1 MKNYYAILSSVLV
14 FFLLT
19 ACQQEETTTLTAKDA
34 NAELPDKTLTFLT
47 QISVNDGSHDNII
60 DGASCIELKLPL
72 TVNVN
77 NNPVTIEDNSD
88 FDTIELLLEEDTD
101 DDDSIFI
108 DFPIE
113 IVLEDHTVV
122 SVNDLAA
129 LNEYINQCEQ
139 TTADGDDGD
148 IESVDFIYPI
158 YFPLL
163 DINAGETSMT
173 RVSSDKELHA
183 FMKGMTPS
191 LVVGLDFPVT
201 LVLSDG
207 EEIVITSYE
216 VLENTVEVA
225 EITHDDDDDLDF
237 NDDDQVNMSE
247 DEFINYI
254 TQCGY
259 VIDKLI
265 VDGQAHQTSYQ
276 GYHFEFYEYGNVATA
291 CIGTELSVGTWDVT
305 TVNDNLRFEI
315 AIDDL
320 PFINRNWIVHNFE
333 ETEVSFGL
341 RLGEDILDFNMDC
354 IDQTP
359 DIIALLSS
367 DTWTVYY
374 LEVADINQTQTLS
387 NYSFNF
393 GDNDVVTAVNQ
404 ETQEVEYGS

>member
-1 MKNYYAILSSVLV
+1 
-14 FFLLT
+14 
-19 ACQQEETTTLTAKDA
+19 
-34 NAELPDKTLTFLT
+34 
-47 QISVNDGSHDNII
+47 
-60 DGASCIELKLPL
+60 
-72 TVNVN
+72 
-77 NNPVTIEDNSD
+77 
-88 FDTIELLLEEDTD
+88 
-101 DDDSIFI
+101 
-108 DFPIE
+108 
-113 IVLEDHTVV
+113 
-122 SVNDLAA
+122 
-129 LNEYINQCEQ
+129 
-139 TTADGDDGD
+139 
-148 IESVDFIYPI
+148 
-158 YFPLL
+158 
-163 DINAGETSMT
+163 
-173 RVSSDKELHA
+173 
-183 FMKGMTPS
+183 
-191 LVVGLDFPVT
+191 
-201 LVLSDG
+201 
-207 EEIVITSYE
+207 
-216 VLENTVEVA
+216 
-225 EITHDDDDDLDF
+225 
-237 NDDDQVNMSE
+237 MSE

-404 ETQEVEYGS
+404 ETQEVEYGSWEVVNFGLELGLDFGSTPPLEYLNNEQWNIVFYSTNYIEVHTTTGDILAFEKE